1 MKNNLGIGILILML
15 LITTGCSK
23 TKTLTCT
30 YNNESV
36 KYEIKDGKIINAY
49 TVTDSGTRKATE
61 EELEVMKSTYN
72 SDSNEEAIRKIK
84 DIFDLVDATCK

>member
-1 MKNNLGIGILILML
+1 MKRNLGIVILILML

-23 TKTLTCT
+23 NKTLTCT

-49 TVTDSGTRKATE
+49 TVTGSGTKKATE

-72 SDSNEEAIRKIK
+72 SNSNEETIENIK
-84 DIFDLVDATCK
+84 SIFELVDATCK